1 MRQQVFKLSVAI
13 LFLFSLCFPSVIFAD
28 PVAQANPPEE
38 KKEEVAKEEP
48 KAEKPMPIK
57 EAIKALEP
65 GDPRQ
70 AKVNLINWKIK
81 YLREHMRAIELEY
94 TGLCYKD
101 RRHWVA
107 KNQLDQMVRELR
119 RILIH

>member
-70 AKVNLINWKIK
+70 A
-81 YLREHMRAIELEY
+81 
-94 TGLCYKD
+94 
-101 RRHWVA
+101 
-107 KNQLDQMVRELR
+107 QLDQLVRELR